1 MTEAGGERDAKTS
14 STFRPRPPPSPTEK
28 ATLERI
34 TTMRRWTDKLI
45 SFRTTRQRG
54 FRFKPGQFARL
65 GVATESGGIV
75 WRAYSMVSA
84 DYDEHLEFFSIVIPD
99 GAFTTRLA
107 RLEVGDSLWVEKQA
121 YGFLTVDRFA
131 LDGDLWMLA
140 SGTGVAPFLSILR
153 DPSIWERFDSL
164 VLAYSVREARDL
176 IYREE
181 IEALRRDPLFAPHG
195 DKLRFVP
202 VVTRERMAGA
212 LDRRLTVLCA
222 DDALEAVA
230 GVPFEATRSRVLI
243 CGNPQMLD
251 DLREVLTKRGLKPD
265 RSREPGN
272 LAFENYW

>member
-1 MTEAGGERDAKTS
+1 MTDAGGERDTKT
-14 STFRPRPPPSPTEK
+14 STFRPRPPPSPSEK

-34 TTMRRWTDKLI
+34 VEMRRATDRLI
-45 SFRTTRQRG
+45 TFRTTRHRG

-65 GVATESGGIV
+65 GVATASGGIV

-153 DPSIWERFDSL
+153 DPSIWERFDTL
-164 VLAYSVREARDL
+164 IVAYSVREARDL
-176 IYREE
+176 VYRGE
-181 IEALRRDPLFAPHG
+181 IEALPLDPLFAPHG
-195 DKLRFVP
+195 GKLRFVP
-202 VVTRERMAGA
+202 VVTREKAAGA
-212 LDRRLTVLCA
+212 LDRRLTALCA
-222 DDALEAVA
+222 DGTLEAAV
-230 GVPFEATRSRVLI
+230 GVRFDAARSRVLI

-251 DLREVLTKRGLKPD
+251 DLRDVLTQRGLKPD